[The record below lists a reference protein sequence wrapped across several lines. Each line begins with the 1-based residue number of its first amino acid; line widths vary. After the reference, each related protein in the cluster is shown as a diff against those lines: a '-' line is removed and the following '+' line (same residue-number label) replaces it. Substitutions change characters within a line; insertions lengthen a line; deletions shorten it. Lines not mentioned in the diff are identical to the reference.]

1 MASTDRA
8 SGKTYRRWL
17 ISAVLMAIGAPLPAA
32 DWSAGAAITSDY
44 VFRGISQTI
53 GPAALQVWLEAE
65 HEAGFYGSL
74 WLSNVDLVPA
84 DVGDDGARLEADI
97 AIGYATGLGGH
108 WSLDVAAVRYVFPGT
123 KPGVDY
129 DYLEWI
135 GTIAWRENLRV
146 TAGYSDAV
154 FGEPASGW
162 YAEAGAAFSLPFVAD
177 IEAGVVTG
185 YYDLDAAFGKSYRYW
200 QLGISRGFG
209 AVRASLDWHG
219 TSDSADAIFYGQS
232 TGSRVALTLEWTLR

>member
-1 MASTDRA
+1 MASTDR
-8 SGKTYRRWL
+8 GFGRTYRRWL
-17 ISAVLMAIGAPLPAA
+17 VPAVLTAIGSPLPAA
-32 DWSAGAAITSDY
+32 EWSAGAAITSDY

-84 DVGDDGARLEADI
+84 DAEDDGARLEADI
-97 AIGYATGLGGH
+97 AIGYAAELGEH

-135 GTIAWRENLRV
+135 GTIAWRDNLRV
-146 TAGYSDAV
+146 TAGYSDGV
-154 FGEPASGW
+154 FGESASGW
-162 YAEAGAAFSLPFVAD
+162 YAETGATFPLPFVAG
-177 IEAGVVTG
+177 IEAGVVAG
-185 YYDLDAAFGKSYRYW
+185 YYDLDAAFGESYRYW
-200 QLGISRGFG
+200 QLGIGRGFG
-209 AVRASLDWHG
+209 AVRAALDWHV
-219 TSDSADAIFYGQS
+219 TSSSADAIFYAQS